1 MLITILLILMI
12 LLLLQI
18 CFVLTNIKIEMR
30 YNNILFE
37 EQNEKLDQKKEDE

>member
-18 CFVLTNIKIEMR
+18 CFALTNIKIEMR